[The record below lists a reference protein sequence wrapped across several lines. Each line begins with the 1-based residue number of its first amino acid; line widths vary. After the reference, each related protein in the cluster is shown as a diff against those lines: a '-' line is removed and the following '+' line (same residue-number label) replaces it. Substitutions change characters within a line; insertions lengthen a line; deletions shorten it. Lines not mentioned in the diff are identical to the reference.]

1 MINYIFEEDSN
12 DLKFLQN
19 SMRIKISVLIGAIL
33 PTILVASPGYGDS
46 FRTHRQCSYQERG
59 KPIVVNQCL
68 LEGSSG
74 QGLTLGT
81 LTWQDGVKT
90 RIRGNFTTLKQW
102 SIDGSPATVVEWP
115 TDTQDYLKHCL
126 KSDLNGT
133 LICWWKAQQIP
144 QRYNC
149 PLTHTNEQASRRYKK
164 VRIDEEKIE
173 FEIPDN
179 YRIMKRQDGSTIIL
193 HPGDFEFL
201 QCMERGGRGGRG
213 YASQTIQ
220 LINIDESM
228 DLKDQAILE
237 ATDKTA
243 TLDKNLTN
251 VESVFKFQ
259 TDNMSGYVVVPKLK
273 YSSTFLGVIPGSNKA
288 LIIKAGCDCEVDT
301 NSFLRLVSTIKF
313 YE

>member
-1 MINYIFEEDSN
+1 
-12 DLKFLQN
+12 
-19 SMRIKISVLIGAIL
+19 MRIKIPVLLGAIL

-46 FRTHRQCSYQERG
+46 FSTHRQCSYKERG
-59 KPIVVNQCL
+59 KPIVISQCL

-74 QGLTLGT
+74 QGLTIGT

-133 LICWWKAQQIP
+133 LVCWWKARQAP

-149 PLTHTNEQASRRYKK
+149 PLTHADERASRRYKK
-164 VRIDEEKIE
+164 VRINEGKIE

-179 YRIMKRQDGSTIIL
+179 YRTMKRQDGSVLIL
-193 HPGDFEFL
+193 HPSDFEFL

-213 YASQTIQ
+213 YAFQEIK
-220 LINIDESM
+220 LIDIDESM
-228 DLKDQAILE
+228 SLQDKAILD
-237 ATDKTA
+237 ATDETE
-243 TLDKNLTN
+243 TPEKNLIDG
-251 VESVFKFQ
+251 ESAFKFKFK
-259 TDNMSGYVVVPKLK
+259 NGNISGYVLLTELK
-273 YSSTFLGVIPGSNKA
+273 YSSTFLGVTPDKKKA
-288 LIIKAGCDCEVDT
+288 LRIVAGCDCEVDM
-301 NSFLRLVSTIKF
+301 NSFLRLLSTVKF